1 MICILHGYLLD
12 GSGSNLWTRSMVR
25 ALCRAGHDVH
35 LVCQEYRPHDHD
47 FIAAAYA
54 YEPDGSVATLVE
66 RETSYSGS
74 CVMHKPRLGDT
85 LPVYVGDRY
94 EEFARVVPMVDLT
107 DAEIESYVAVNAA
120 VVARVVRDHGVTAIH
135 ANHAVLMPV
144 VARRV
149 ARETGVPY
157 AVMPHGSAIEYA
169 VKKDKRFHALAEDA
183 LADAGRIIVV
193 GDEMRKRVSDTFG
206 DVPGVGAKL
215 REVPLGVDTDA
226 FAPLARV
233 DRDGDIARLRKLL
246 APLAR
251 GRGPETARRLRA
263 GLRPDMTRA
272 QLFSV
277 LDDARTQADML
288 PDAGLEDG
296 LGAIDWRHDEV
307 LLFVGR
313 MIAGKGLHSLI
324 AALPEIL
331 AARPKARLIVVG
343 HGPQRAVME
352 ALLWALENGA
362 ATLARNIAQWGAALE
377 GGPDAPYETLNAYFA
392 SLETDGTLDRYF
404 DTARRTLRADRVLF
418 TGYLTHS
425 ELRHLFPCADA
436 AVFPSVVAE
445 AGPLVFLEALA
456 SGCFPLGVDKAG
468 MGASI
473 DAVAHAL
480 PPEDAAVMRLRADPA
495 FTVRDIAANIPKA
508 LSLEGRHASALRQA
522 VVERHDWARV
532 AERLATELSAMAR
545 DTATPTEGV
554 ADGRVS

>member
-25 ALCRAGHDVH
+25 ALCRAGHDVQ
-35 LVCQEYRPHDHD
+35 LVCQEYRPQDHD

-54 YEPDGSVATLVE
+54 YEPDGSVTTLVE
-66 RETSYSGS
+66 RETPYAGR

-85 LPVYVGDRY
+85 LPVYVGDKY
-94 EEFARVVPMVDLT
+94 EEFARVVPMIDLT
-107 DAEIESYVAVNAA
+107 DAEIEAYVAVNAA
-120 VVARVVRDHGVTAIH
+120 VVARVVREHGVTAIH

-149 ARETGVPY
+149 ARETGTPY

-169 VKKDKRFHALAEDA
+169 VKKDKRFHALAADA
-183 LADAGRIIVV
+183 LEEARRVIVV
-193 GDEMRKRVSDTFG
+193 GEEMRWRVTETFG
-206 DVPGVGAKL
+206 DVAGIGGKL

-226 FAPLARV
+226 FAPVAQE
-233 DRDGDIARLRKLL
+233 DRDGEIARLRDLL
-246 APLAR
+246 VPLER
-251 GRGPETARRLRA
+251 GRGPDTARRLRA
-263 GLRPDMTRA
+263 GLRPDMPRDD
-272 QLFSV
+272 LLSV
-277 LDDARTQADML
+277 LDDARTESDMR
-288 PDAGLEDG
+288 PDVGLEDS
-296 LGAIDWRHDEV
+296 LAAIDWRRDDV

-324 AALPEIL
+324 AALPDIL
-331 AARPKARLIVVG
+331 TARPRARLIVVG

-362 ATLARNIAQWGAALE
+362 TALARNIARWGAALE
-377 GGPDAPYETLNAYFA
+377 HGADAPYDTLGAYFA
-392 SLETDGTLDRYF
+392 SLEKDGTLKRYF
-404 DTARRTLRADRVLF
+404 DTARRTLRSDRVLF
-418 TGYLTHS
+418 TGYLTHT

-473 DAVAHAL
+473 DAAAHAL
-480 PPEDAAVMRLRADPA
+480 PPQYGAVMRLSADPTY
-495 FTVRDIAANIPKA
+495 TVRDIAANVPKA
-508 LSLEGRHASALRQA
+508 LVLEGRHAPALRRA
-522 VVERHDWARV
+522 VVKRHDWRRV
-532 AERLATELSAMAR
+532 ADQLAAELTAMA
-545 DTATPTEGV
+545 DDGATNEG
-554 ADGRVS
+554 ASDGL